1 MLLYYVCIYVYDLFM
16 SCIYVLYL
24 HHTILC
30 IYLGVCSNL
39 CVYIYLKIN
48 QRFTV
53 VNVGGCLISS
63 MFTPTKQIQAVN
75 IRLES

>member
-39 CVYIYLKIN
+39 CVYIFED
-48 QRFTV
+48 QPTV
-53 VNVGGCLISS
+53 HSGQCGWLPDFKHVYAYETNPSS
-63 MFTPTKQIQAVN
+63 
-75 IRLES
+75 EY